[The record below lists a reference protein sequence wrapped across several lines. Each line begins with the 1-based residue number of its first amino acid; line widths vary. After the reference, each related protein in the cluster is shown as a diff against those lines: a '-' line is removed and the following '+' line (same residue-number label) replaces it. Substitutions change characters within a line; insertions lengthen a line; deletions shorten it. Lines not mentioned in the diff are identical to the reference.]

1 VVVPEDQVSMRVTL
15 EPVGKEK
22 VQVGGR
28 ERELARFSLK
38 FEGGDWTLWL
48 DDQDH
53 FKLVKIDIPN
63 EKTEIVRD

>member
-1 VVVPEDQVSMRVTL
+1 LRVTL

-22 VQVGGR
+22 IQVAGKD
-28 ERELARFSLK
+28 RELARFDLK
-38 FEGGDWTLWL
+38 FDENSWSLWL

-53 FKLVKIDIPN
+53 FKVVKIAIGN